1 MATPQSYEKEKNIA
15 RNYFQS
21 SADATLGLKA
31 EVEEIVS
38 AARTMATALK
48 DGKKIMFCG
57 NGGSAADAQHLAA
70 ELVGRFQKERQ
81 PLAGMALTVDTSIIT
96 AISNDYAFSEI
107 YARQVMALGLPGDV
121 LFAMTTSVKSENVN
135 KAIYEAKARGLSTI
149 VLTSESA
156 PANEMADHSL
166 KVPSKYTWHVQ
177 EASIAVGHLL
187 CVLIEDLLGLHE

>member
-1 MATPQSYEKEKNIA
+1 MVTPQSYEKEKNIA

-121 LFAMTTSVKSENVN
+121 LFAMTTSGKSENVN
-135 KAIYEAKARGLSTI
+135 KAIYEAKACGLSTI
-149 VLTSESA
+149 GA
-156 PANEMADHSL
+156 
-166 KVPSKYTWHVQ
+166 
-177 EASIAVGHLL
+177 
-187 CVLIEDLLGLHE
+187 